1 MARRRWSF
9 FMSPLEHGFL
19 RRLDDAWRSLLTP
32 SGRMLTVGTTVA
44 AVMLLGG
51 VVAPVVWLFSA
62 GAALLGAGLAVGL
75 LFRPRLQLERQLP
88 PPASA
93 GEVMT
98 YRVRVHN
105 QGRRPA
111 RLVAVQE
118 RNLPADLRPVGE
130 PPVLETVAP
139 GETRE
144 VSLQLRCV
152 SRGAYTLGRLQAAS
166 AFPSGLVRWGAAS
179 SRADRVLVY
188 PRVQHL
194 EPFEVPNGRTYQ
206 PGGISIASHVGDSAE
221 FLGTREWR
229 EGDRLRDVHWASSA
243 RVGRWVVKEYQEEY
257 FVHLA
262 LVLDVEARNAR
273 DEALFEK
280 SLCLAA
286 GIAESLARRDF
297 LIDVLAAG
305 RSVYRLQAG
314 RALAHVEHILELL
327 AALEPDMQFDPA
339 ALEAELLPEA
349 PKLSGVVLVAL
360 KWDGRRAAVA
370 EALRARGVPVRVVA
384 MRGDERPAGFSAE
397 EWVTPS

>member
-9 FMSPLEHGFL
+9 FMSPLEHGFI
-19 RRLDDAWRSLLTP
+19 RRLDDAWRNLLTP
-32 SGRMLTVGTTVA
+32 AGRMLTVGTTLA

-51 VVAPVVWLFSA
+51 VVLPVVALFST

-88 PPASA
+88 PPVSA

-105 QGRRPA
+105 QGRRTA

-118 RNLPADLRPVGE
+118 RNLPGELRPVGE
-130 PPVLETVAP
+130 APVIDALAP
-139 GETRE
+139 GEVRE
-144 VSLQLRCV
+144 VSLQLRCGR
-152 SRGAYTLGRLQAAS
+152 RGAYTLGSLQAAS
-166 AFPSGLVRWGAAS
+166 AFPSGLVRWGAVS
-179 SRADRVLVY
+179 KRADRVLVY
-188 PRVQHL
+188 PKVQHL
-194 EPFEVPNGRTYQ
+194 EHFEVPNGRNYQ
-206 PGGISIASHVGDSAE
+206 PGGIAIASHVGDSAE

-229 EGDRLRDVHWASSA
+229 DGDRLRDVHWASSA

-257 FVHLA
+257 FVRLA

-280 SLCLAA
+280 ALCLAA
-286 GIAESLARRDF
+286 GIAESLARRDYI
-297 LIDVLAAG
+297 IDVLAAG
-305 RSVYRLQAG
+305 RSVYRFQAG

-327 AALEPDMQFDPA
+327 AALEPDLQFDPG

-349 PKLSGVVLVAL
+349 PRLSGVVLVAM
-360 KWDGRRAAVA
+360 KWDAKRAAVA
-370 EALRARGVPVRVVA
+370 EELRARGVALRVVA
-384 MRGDERPAGFSAE
+384 MRGGERPASFAAE
-397 EWVTPS
+397 EWVTP